1 MTHAPV
7 VVVRNIRNAVVSDL
21 IDLKRLKGDAI
32 NVFISPPKYALPV
45 AREVFIINDL
55 GDQRVFVTPFLFAP
69 LVKI

>member
-7 VVVRNIRNAVVSDL
+7 VVVRNIRNAVVS
-21 IDLKRLKGDAI
+21 DLKRLKGDAI

>member
-7 VVVRNIRNAVVSDL
+7 VVVRNIRNAVVS
-21 IDLKRLKGDAI
+21 DLKRLKGDAI

-55 GDQRVFVTPFLFAP
+55 RDQRVFVTPFLFAP